1 MAGARVNNYSPST
14 ADLTSLMATVD
25 GDRVGYSA
33 VSLTEYLSTSRPA
46 IAGGSLIEIAGA
58 LFRFSTTEAISTAG
72 VTSTAAQYYYIR
84 FSPSSSECS
93 VGFSTTEPTWRTDLQ
108 GLYHSTISADRCLDR
123 KIYFDGTD
131 YIYKATIESPIMNV
145 GRRSTDAALL
155 HDDIPVYG
163 YMSDGTPLYSKI
175 ITITI
180 PLNDSY
186 DRIAHGVAN
195 ALTNNRIVSAV
206 AYCRTLQSY
215 NLLGVTVPGWP
226 VSNANYWATTHIGVD
241 DTYLYAYRASASGAA
256 STYDIFVVYK

>member
-1 MAGARVNNYSPST
+1 MAGYRVNNYSPST

-33 VSLTEYLSTSRPA
+33 ISLTEYLSTSRPA

-163 YMSDGTPLYSKI
+163 YMSDGTPLYCKI
-175 ITITI
+175 VEITTSTGII
-180 PLNDSY
+180 DY
-186 DRIAHGVAN
+186 GDHGIASAF
-195 ALTNNRIVSAV
+195 TNHRIVTATAV
-206 AYCRTLQSY
+206 YR
-215 NLLGVTVPGWP
+215 GVGADLIAFESNVSPGI
-226 VSNANYWATTHIGVD
+226 VGGYYDLIFNDTQVGVG
-241 DTYLYAYRASASGAA
+241 RHFASGGEVFE
-256 STYDIFVVYK
+256 ICIVYK